1 GVKTQAQ
8 ALDKMR
14 QLGFHVNE
22 FNRVVHNEA
31 EIKAYIDEYTAKRDD
46 LPYGIDGIVEKV
58 NDLAVEEA
66 LGATVKV

>member
-1 GVKTQAQ
+1 AKRELDTFMYYIPEYEKLGVKTQAQ

-46 LPYGIDGIVEKV
+46 LPYGIDG
-58 NDLAVEEA
+58 
-66 LGATVKV
+66 